1 MNQPSQISPTISQLT
16 TTFPQSQIRPPNN
29 TIQYPKPSLIPLH
42 PWNPQQEE
50 TNSRVFPRS
59 IITQSVH
66 STKTSTSPS
75 QRHGGLRG
83 MRFTGG
89 GGGPLALMVNALA
102 IIKLFLAATRKA
114 PKASVVE
121 GMEAEEADPTGY
133 KCRRGVSLDRGRLRR
148 FNHDPSYTDRPHTA
162 RIPNRPFVYG
172 IRASRRLWSWHEFS
186 SEFTFLRFYA
196 PYVPVTRPR
205 V

>member
-75 QRHGGLRG
+75 QIHGKLRG

-89 GGGPLALMVNALA
+89 GGSSRAYGQRACYNKTIPCCNSQGA
-102 IIKLFLAATRKA
+102 K
-114 PKASVVE
+114 
-121 GMEAEEADPTGY
+121 G
-133 KCRRGVSLDRGRLRR
+133 KCGGRNGGRGGGS
-148 FNHDPSYTDRPHTA
+148 H
-162 RIPNRPFVYG
+162 G
-172 IRASRRLWSWHEFS
+172 I
-186 SEFTFLRFYA
+186 
-196 PYVPVTRPR
+196 
-205 V
+205 